1 METPPKL
8 PIEDRAYGIIPLR
21 FLPNTPSNAEPSPS
35 NTQILLIHQITTN
48 PNFPRYWGFPKGH
61 AEESDLSP
69 KHTAVR
75 ELLEETGLKVELGD
89 ILDLKSEGK
98 GEVDEGRDNEVGKER
113 EGDEFGDTPFR
124 QYSVNPYKNIGKET
138 RFWVG
143 IVRGEQEVRL
153 QTEEVDEYKWC
164 GWEEAMGCITFEDT
178 RGVLRMVV
186 GPMGE
191 DLRI

>member
-21 FLPNTPSNAEPSPS
+21 FLPNTPSNADPSPS

-75 ELLEETGLKVELGD
+75 ELEEETGLKVELGD

-98 GEVDEGRDNEVGKER
+98 GEVDEGEDNEVGKEG
-113 EGDEFGDTPFR
+113 EGDEYGDTPLR

-143 IVRGEQEVRL
+143 IVRGGQEVRL
-153 QTEEVDEYKWC
+153 QTEEW
-164 GWEEAMGCITFEDT
+164 MSIS
-178 RGVLRMVV
+178 GVGGRRRWVALR
-186 GPMGE
+186 
-191 DLRI
+191 LRIRGGF